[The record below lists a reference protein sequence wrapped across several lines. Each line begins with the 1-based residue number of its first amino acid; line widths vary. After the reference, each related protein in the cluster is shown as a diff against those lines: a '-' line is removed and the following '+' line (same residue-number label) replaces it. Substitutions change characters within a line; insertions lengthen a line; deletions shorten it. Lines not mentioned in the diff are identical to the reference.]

1 MAPANSFSDQ
11 DLLSL
16 FREGSEDAF
25 DQLFHRFYPSLCFF
39 ADNILKDKHAAEDI
53 VQDML
58 LKVWQKQQDFEQFGA
73 LRSFLYTGVKNA
85 CFNQLDKVKVKARHE
100 EYTNANPEIEADIL
114 NLIIRTEVVRQLY
127 AMVDTLPEQCR
138 NVIRMTFEEGMKPKE
153 IADELGVTIS
163 TVNNQKMRG
172 LKLLKDRLSDHDLG
186 VAMAIFGAIIISR

>member
-1 MAPANSFSDQ
+1 MATANSLSDQ
-11 DLLSL
+11 DLLSH

-25 DQLFHRFYPSLCFF
+25 DQLFHRFYSSLCFF

-58 LKVWQKQQDFEQFGA
+58 LKVWQRQQDFEQFGA

-100 EYTNANPEIEADIL
+100 EYENANPQKEADIL

-127 AMVDTLPEQCR
+127 AVVDTLPEQCR
-138 NVIRMTFEEGMKPKE
+138 NVIRMTFEQGMKPQE

-186 VAMAIFGAIIISR
+186 VAMAIFGTIIISR